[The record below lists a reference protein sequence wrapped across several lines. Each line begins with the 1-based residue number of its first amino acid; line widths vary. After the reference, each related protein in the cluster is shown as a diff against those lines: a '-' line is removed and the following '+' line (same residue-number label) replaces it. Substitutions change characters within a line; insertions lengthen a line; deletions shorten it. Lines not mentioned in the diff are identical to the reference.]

1 MIDVAQQINAV
12 SRRVGNRVLEA
23 GEANTVTT
31 TAAYTGI
38 PLKNRV

>member
-1 MIDVAQQINAV
+1 MIDVAQQINA

-38 PLKNRV
+38 PLKNRA